1 MLLDQ
6 VSIVVQDAL
15 EESREHE
22 SDVLHFS
29 LFPNFCRHMTL
40 RNDHASQIIDEVEE
54 FRQL

>member
-6 VSIVVQDAL
+6 VSIVVQDVL